1 MERTQRFRDLLAPVH
16 DDALAFARCLCRSHA
31 EGDDVYQEAAL
42 RALGKLDDLREDRA
56 FKAWLYRVIISV
68 QRTRYRRG
76 FWRRFLPLPERG
88 AAELAASTAASAE
101 QDLGGAERI
110 RQALARLPSEQR
122 ETIVLF
128 ELEGW
133 KLEEIA
139 ALHRVSLSAVKSR
152 LVRGRARLRKIYL
165 ERFGVSASAGVEPV
179 ETLELLQPNE
189 RPNERGLSAS
199 EPSPALERLP

>member
-1 MERTQRFRDLLAPVH
+1 MERTLRFRRLLAPVH
-16 DDALAFARCLCRSHA
+16 GEALAFARCLCRSHA

-42 RALGKLDDLREDRA
+42 RALHKLDALREDRA

-68 QRTRYRRG
+68 QRSRYRRG

-88 AAELAASTAASAE
+88 GAQAAATSGNAE
-101 QDLGGAERI
+101 HELGGAERI
-110 RQALARLPSEQR
+110 RQALALLPSEQR

-128 ELEGW
+128 ELEDW

-152 LVRGRARLRKIYL
+152 LARGRERLRKIYL
-165 ERFGVSASAGVEPV
+165 ERFGVSAAGGGGSREAAPV
-179 ETLELLQPNE
+179 ETLELLQGEAPAPVLK
-189 RPNERGLSAS
+189 RLS
-199 EPSPALERLP
+199 